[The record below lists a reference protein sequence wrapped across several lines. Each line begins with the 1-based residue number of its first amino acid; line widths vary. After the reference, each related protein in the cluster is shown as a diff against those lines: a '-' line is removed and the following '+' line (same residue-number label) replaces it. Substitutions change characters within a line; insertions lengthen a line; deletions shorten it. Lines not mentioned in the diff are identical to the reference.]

1 MGYYSDVALTLKKA
15 DAIELVRQA
24 QENTYAK
31 ELFNCVTS
39 IHEDSD
45 YVTFVWNCVKWYSQF
60 DDVQF
65 VTNFYQALGTYHF
78 QRIGEDLRDI
88 EEEWNDEDDEDY
100 RVVEACE
107 ISRDFYFPSGQELTL
122 SSFKEAV
129 SSTAKSM
136 EAN

>member
-31 ELFNCVTS
+31 DLFNCVTS

-60 DDVQF
+60 DNVQF

-88 EEEWNDEDDEDY
+88 EEEWNDEDDDGKEDVIVLSDKLIY
-100 RVVEACE
+100 RGNDDDSFDE
-107 ISRDFYFPSGQELTL
+107 IK
-122 SSFKEAV
+122 KE
-129 SSTAKSM
+129 
-136 EAN
+136 ED